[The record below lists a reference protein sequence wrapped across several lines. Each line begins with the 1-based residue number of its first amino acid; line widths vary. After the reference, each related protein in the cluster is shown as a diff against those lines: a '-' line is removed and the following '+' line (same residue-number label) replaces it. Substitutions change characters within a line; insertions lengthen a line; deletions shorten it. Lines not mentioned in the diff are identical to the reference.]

1 MSELNRRDAL
11 QRMAVFAAALPLPEA
26 MGSLLCCD
34 EGEDPRRASGIE
46 QMNDSLDL
54 MLRDENA
61 PSRSSTRGVVV
72 ST

>member
-1 MSELNRRDAL
+1 MSELNRRAAL
-11 QRMAVFAAALPLPEA
+11 QRMAVFATALPLPEA
-26 MGSLLCCD
+26 TGSLPRCD
-34 EGEDPRRASGIE
+34 EGVDPRRASGIE
-46 QMNDSLDL
+46 QMNDALDL